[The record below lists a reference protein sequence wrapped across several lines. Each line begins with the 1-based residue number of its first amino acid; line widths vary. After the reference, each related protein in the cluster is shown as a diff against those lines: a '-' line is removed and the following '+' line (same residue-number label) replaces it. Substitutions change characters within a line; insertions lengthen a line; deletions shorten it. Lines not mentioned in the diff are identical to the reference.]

1 LGIYDMRVTPFHSNS
16 PGVEIHAMVTD
27 DILSARFIRRTGV
40 ESLFDV
46 VMILLL
52 GFLSFYLTSR
62 IRLHLAIPVILL
74 LGAAYVVAAYGAFL
88 QGHWISMVYPPL
100 ALTVA
105 LLVGGGFR
113 YLVLE
118 RSAREMRAVFSSY
131 LSNKLVSRLEKDP
144 AAARIGGDNKDVTVL
159 FTDIKGFT
167 NFSEKNKPQVVVAR
181 LNEYL
186 NAMVQ
191 LIYQHDGTVD
201 KFLGDGIM
209 AYWGAP
215 LAQPDHAKRAVAC
228 ALAMRD
234 TMAQLTA
241 KWRHEGVEPFVIR
254 GGIQSGEVV
263 AGNIGSRGKKMEYT
277 VIGDTV
283 NQAARLEGTA
293 KYYGVDFVVGDS
305 TYLKTCDSFR
315 FRWLDRIRVVGK
327 DIPVA
332 IHELRGHLHESVDR
346 LETLFAATITLYR
359 QQQWEQ
365 AEKGFAAIL
374 SEFPADVPSKIYL
387 ERSAQYKLTPV
398 PPGWDGVFNRL
409 DK

>member
-1 LGIYDMRVTPFHSNS
+1 
-16 PGVEIHAMVTD
+16 
-27 DILSARFIRRTGV
+27 
-40 ESLFDV
+40 LFDI

-52 GFLSFYLTSR
+52 GLLSFYLTAR
-62 IRLHLAIPVILL
+62 IRLHRAIPLILL
-74 LGAAYVVAAYGAFL
+74 LGAAYVGVAYGAFL

-100 ALTVA
+100 ALTAA

-118 RSAREMRAVFSSY
+118 RSAREMRAMFSSY
-131 LSNKLVSRLEKDP
+131 LSNKLVSRLERDP

-167 NFSEKNKPQVVVAR
+167 SFSEKNKPQVVVAR

-234 TMAQLTA
+234 TMARLTA
-241 KWRHEGVEPFVIR
+241 KWQQEGVEPFVIR

-283 NQAARLEGTA
+283 NQAARLEGAA
-293 KYYGVDFVVGDS
+293 KYYGVAFVVGDS

-315 FRWLDRIRVVGK
+315 FRRLDRIRVVGK

-332 IHELRGHLHESVDR
+332 IHELRGHLQESEDR
-346 LETLFAATITLYR
+346 LEPRFAAAMTLYR
-359 QQQWEQ
+359 QRQWEQ
-365 AEKGFAAIL
+365 AQKSFAAL
-374 SEFPADVPSKIYL
+374 LNEFPDDVPSRIYW
-387 ERSAQYKLTPV
+387 ERSTEFKAAPAA
-398 PPGWDGVFNRL
+398 PDWDGVFNRI